1 MHNTIFDNT
10 TAGLHCCHPGKFC
23 CCSFAHHLAASCAV
37 TRVLLKCIQQLL
49 CSQHLSLVIVLGE
62 APLHIHGD
70 ELANAHELASHN
82 SFIVCEFHALLVLSV
97 GGENTRDAA
106 SLHNS
111 PYFGGSNCSPITT
124 GVAASRPSCRA
135 MSTRIQSFSERLLPC
150 FSCASSSQPERS
162 PLLYASSSSHSE
174 QRPNLL

>member
-1 MHNTIFDNT
+1 MPCF
-10 TAGLHCCHPGKFC
+10 
-23 CCSFAHHLAASCAV
+23 SCASSSQPE
-37 TRVLLKCIQQLL
+37 RAHQLL

-62 APLHIHGD
+62 APLHIHRD

-82 SFIVCEFHALLVLSV
+82 PFSVCEFTRCSYSLEAK
-97 GGENTRDAA
+97 NARDAA

-135 MSTRIQSFSERLLPC
+135 MSTRIQSLSETLALL
-150 FSCASSSQPERS
+150 FLCASSSQPERPAVRFKFVS
-162 PLLYASSSSHSE
+162 LRAAA
-174 QRPNLL
+174 